1 MDFAVRRHH
10 LIEEAKAELDVTYEE
25 VKRAE
30 QQIMEFEALYNEK
43 SKQLNGSGTAEQ
55 LRALMAEKEA
65 QQDQYG
71 IDELYSMQRSAIERF
86 AQISSVFTIVHSV
99 DSTPVAVDLIRQILF
114 RADDARSRRVEID
127 KAIQTFAFN
136 LRAYSVEES
145 TLETDRKVR
154 DSWADIETLLSEIGR
169 PDKRLKAPLEC

>member
-1 MDFAVRRHH
+1 MDFAIRRHH

-43 SKQLNGSGTAEQ
+43 SKQLNGSGTADQ

-65 QQDQYG
+65 QQEQFS
-71 IDELYSMQRSAIERF
+71 IDELYNMQRAAIERF

-99 DSTPVAVDLIRQILF
+99 DSTPVAADLIRQILF
-114 RADDARSRRVEID
+114 RADDVRSRRVEVD
-127 KAIQTFAFN
+127 KAIQSFALN

-154 DSWADIETLLSEIGR
+154 DSWRDIETLLSEIGR
-169 PDKRLKAPLEC
+169 PDKRLNQTSAC

>member
-30 QQIMEFEALYNEK
+30 QQMMQFEAHYNEK
-43 SKQLNGSGTAEQ
+43 SKELNGSGTDEQ
-55 LRALMAEKEA
+55 LRALRAEKEA
-65 QQDQYG
+65 QQDQYC
-71 IDELYSMQRSAIERF
+71 IDELYGMQRAAIARF

-99 DSTPVAVDLIRQILF
+99 DATPVAADQIRQILF
-114 RADDARSRRVEID
+114 RADDVHSRRAEID
-127 KAIQTFAFN
+127 NIIQSFVSN

-154 DSWADIETLLSEIGR
+154 DSWRDIETLLSEIGR
-169 PDKRLKAPLEC
+169 PKKK